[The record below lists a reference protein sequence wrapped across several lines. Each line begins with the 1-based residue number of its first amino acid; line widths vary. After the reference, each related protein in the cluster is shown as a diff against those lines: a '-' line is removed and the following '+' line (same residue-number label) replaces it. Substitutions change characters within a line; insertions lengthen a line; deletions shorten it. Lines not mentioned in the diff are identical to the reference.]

1 MRLRV
6 KEKTQGDFYKWF
18 AGRHKEEI
26 KKLGSKWVPSRW
38 NARYNYFSDGD
49 WGWRDF
55 VNILPKSLK
64 EKVKSEVFE
73 YITKDLNVEELL
85 SGVQKTVTNYWNK
98 IVVVKNIDE
107 NEERKFRELINSVK
121 ALSILSKHGVIKVSE
136 NGRIGERLENI
147 RAENFSV
154 VEMPPKIEGID
165 SKTIGTVAYLTE
177 NECWWEIQTPTLN
190 ANNGTFYFKAN
201 NPEKIPEMKC
211 TVVDGV
217 FMAIP
222 SNLIDKALTARF
234 TKLISDNSNGKKPL
248 PKGKKRVS
256 LDSLENMDMD
266 QLDKIVKDYKLDI
279 EPDDYDEDDF
289 DTYQGDIIKA
299 MGEHHFLTE

>member
-18 AGRHKEEI
+18 ASRHKEEI

-38 NARYNYFSDGD
+38 NARYNYFSDDD

-55 VNILPKSLK
+55 VNTLPESLK
-64 EKVKSEVFE
+64 GVVKSELFE
-73 YITKDLNVEELL
+73 FITKELNVEELL
-85 SGVQKTVTNYWNK
+85 SEIQKTVNNYWNK

-107 NEERKFRELINSVK
+107 NEERKFRELMNGIKS
-121 ALSILSKHGVIKVSE
+121 LSILSKHGTIRVSE
-136 NGRIGERLENI
+136 NNIGERLENI
-147 RAENFSV
+147 RAENFSI

-177 NECWWEIQTPTLN
+177 NECWWEIQTPSLV
-190 ANNGTFYFKAN
+190 NNGTFYFKAN

-217 FMAIP
+217 FMAVP

-289 DTYQGDIIKA
+289 DTYQGDVIRE
-299 MGEHHFLTE
+299 MGDRGYLTE